1 MERAERYDIKGK
13 RYISTP
19 YKYYFTDTGLRNAR
33 INFRQIE
40 ETHLMKNVIY
50 NELCGRGY
58 SVDVGVVEVN
68 ERQTD
73 GRYVRKQ
80 IEVDFVCNKADE
92 RIYVQSA
99 LTIPTTEKRQQEE
112 RPLVAVQDSF
122 RKVIITADN
131 VVRHR
136 DDQGILIVNLQDFLI
151 NPNALEVTP

>member
-1 MERAERYDIKGK
+1 M
-13 RYISTP
+13 
-19 YKYYFTDTGLRNAR
+19 
-33 INFRQIE
+33 
-40 ETHLMKNVIY
+40 
-50 NELCGRGY
+50 
-58 SVDVGVVEVN
+58 
-68 ERQTD
+68 
-73 GRYVRKQ
+73 
-80 IEVDFVCNKADE
+80 CNKADE